1 MDPFRSL
8 PVTLT
13 ANFIMLTQENS
24 IEAPYAKDMHDKWF
38 LSREECLSHSNKSKL
53 LVVIVMKKTN
63 NLSIAV
69 LIWTSPV
76 WGHDRKNLHFVSGA
90 RVNIEVKVKEIPF
103 DQSWDKGQECKVLR
117 IDVQYS
123 KFGK

>member
-53 LVVIVMKKTN
+53 LVVIVIKKQQQPIHRSF
-63 NLSIAV
+63 NLD
-69 LIWTSPV
+69 LT
-76 WGHDRKNLHFVSGA
+76 RMGA
-90 RVNIEVKVKEIPF
+90 
-103 DQSWDKGQECKVLR
+103 
-117 IDVQYS
+117 
-123 KFGK
+123 